1 MRRRFVAFK
10 LIIIVSCTLSGFPQ
24 LFLPIESLVA
34 DMYWVQYFPEKFVRF
49 IGFYE
54 IVCALGFSLSLL
66 IKKYSHRI
74 TIITSL
80 LLSAFMFGAMAAN
93 IYLGRPSLIVPSLS
107 FFAISIYILYYYLN
121 YSKKNNLEE
130 N

>member
-10 LIIIVSCTLSGFPQ
+10 LIIIVSCALSGFPQ
-24 LFLPIESLVA
+24 LFLPIESLVV

-54 IVCALGFSLSLL
+54 LVCALGFSLSLL

-74 TIITSL
+74 TIFTSL
-80 LLSAFMFGAMAAN
+80 LLSAFM
-93 IYLGRPSLIVPSLS
+93 L
-107 FFAISIYILYYYLN
+107 
-121 YSKKNNLEE
+121 
-130 N
+130 

>member
-1 MRRRFVAFK
+1 MYPK
-10 LIIIVSCTLSGFPQ
+10 WVSQ

-54 IVCALGFSLSLL
+54 LVCALGFSLSLL

-74 TIITSL
+74 TIFTSL